1 MEYLGGVVDSMFSLI
16 FIAFAIGAIGYAIG
30 GISIKGIS
38 LGSAGVLLAA
48 LLYGVLVNY
57 VQTFEIGGKTIEL
70 ISPTLISGFGVIKNM
85 GTALFVTAVGY
96 IAGPKFFR
104 TMNRKSLAYI
114 VMGIAVIGTG
124 AAVALGVVY
133 IFGVEPAM
141 VVGLLAGGLTSTP
154 GLSAATEG
162 VTAAQEAA
170 ASAGYAISYIYGVL
184 GVVLFVQLMP
194 RIMRVDIAKE
204 RESFV
209 AAGQVKIPEPKGK
222 LFKLDPMDFFPF
234 FLAVAVGVMI
244 GSVEIPGTGFSLGT
258 SGGTL
263 LSGLLFGHFAHIGPV
278 DLRVDKNNLKVFR
291 ELGLVI
297 FLIGAGV
304 PGGMKF
310 MDNLEIS
317 YLLYGIALTT
327 LPMVVGFI
335 LAKYVFKLSIF
346 NNLGSITGGMTSTPA
361 LGALIN
367 TAGTDDVAAAYA
379 STYPVALVAVVLAA
393 KIIMMLG

>member
-1 MEYLGGVVDSMFSLI
+1 MGYLGGVVDSMFTLI

-48 LLYGVLVNY
+48 LLYGVLVVY
-57 VQTFEIGGKTIEL
+57 VPSFTIGGKTVEL
-70 ISPTLISGFGVIKNM
+70 ISDSLIAGFGVIKNM

-204 RESFV
+204 REYRMILLE
-209 AAGQVKIPEPKGK
+209 AQNYNIPAIDFYRSQG
-222 LFKLDPMDFFPF
+222 FKFCGANVYFYSNEDIEDDE
-234 FLAVAVGVMI
+234 VMI
-244 GSVEIPGTGFSLGT
+244 EMAYLVE
-258 SGGTL
+258 
-263 LSGLLFGHFAHIGPV
+263 
-278 DLRVDKNNLKVFR
+278 
-291 ELGLVI
+291 
-297 FLIGAGV
+297 
-304 PGGMKF
+304 
-310 MDNLEIS
+310 
-317 YLLYGIALTT
+317 
-327 LPMVVGFI
+327 
-335 LAKYVFKLSIF
+335 
-346 NNLGSITGGMTSTPA
+346 
-361 LGALIN
+361 
-367 TAGTDDVAAAYA
+367 
-379 STYPVALVAVVLAA
+379 
-393 KIIMMLG
+393 